1 MAANTGEILEKA
13 LVADPDDLAAHSAYA
28 DWLTQ
33 EGDPRGEFIQ
43 IQLALEDQNRSA
55 AERKKLQ
62 QREREL
68 LEGYERKWLGE
79 LAPLLLGTREEKL
92 ALFVAELAPGN
103 NVDYLTQYI
112 SENMNFRHGWSRGWL
127 DRFECNCLSVEMA
140 RKLGRAPI
148 ARLLRVL
155 VWRGW
160 EGSDMYRYTDGP
172 DIPVNP
178 FRQHEVLARHPAIR
192 NLRIFQYGKEVDSE
206 EDRYDEGT
214 QFERLAPLIE
224 RMPRLEELYIFAHI
238 SPSPSG
244 EDAAELSRIF
254 SLPNLEK
261 LRILQYYHGHVY
273 PLESLGANRA
283 LSPLT
288 HLLCFP
294 HSFAQTYDW
303 QTEPVT
309 AGEMSINRT
318 NVRAILIS
326 PHLLSLTHL
335 ELRCC
340 DGGDGM
346 IEDIVSSG
354 ILKRLRFLDLRHG
367 HVTDK
372 GASLLASC
380 PDAKNLEVLDLINNR
395 LTDNGI
401 SALNA
406 AGIPVRADRQ
416 NEGDILYYGDSE

>member
-13 LVADPDDLAAHSAYA
+13 LVEDPDDLAAHSAYA

-43 IQLALEDQNRSA
+43 VQLVLEDENRSA

-62 QREREL
+62 EREREL
-68 LEGYERKWLGE
+68 RDAYERKWLGE
-79 LAPLLLGTREEKL
+79 LAPILLGTPEEQR
-92 ALFVAELAPGN
+92 ALFAAELAPQYQDRL
-103 NVDYLTQYI
+103 DYTT
-112 SENMNFRHGWSRGWL
+112 ENMHFRHGWRRGWL
-127 DRFECNCLSVEMA
+127 DRFECHNITVEMA
-140 RKLGRAPI
+140 RKLGRAPM

-155 VWRGW
+155 ICRGG
-160 EGSDMYRYTDGP
+160 EVGAVFQFVPDS
-172 DIPVNP
+172 DIPENP
-178 FRQHEVLARHPAIR
+178 FHPSEVLTPYPAIR
-192 NLRIFQYGKEVDSE
+192 NLRIFQYGTEVDPE
-206 EDRYDEGT
+206 LDRYDVGT
-214 QFERLAPLIE
+214 QFQRLAHLLE
-224 RMPRLEELYIFAHI
+224 GMPRLEQLNIFGHI
-238 SPSPSG
+238 YPSG
-244 EDAAELSRIF
+244 SPDGTDFAEIRRIF
-254 SLPNLEK
+254 SLPSLSNL
-261 LRILQYYHGHVY
+261 RVLQYYHGHAY
-273 PLESLGANRA
+273 PFEALGTNPA
-283 LSPLT
+283 LGQLT
-288 HLLCFP
+288 HLLCYP
-294 HSFAQTYDW
+294 HSFAGTYDAE
-303 QTEPVT
+303 TN
-309 AGEMSINRT
+309 GFSEMSINRT

-372 GASLLASC
+372 GARMLASC
-380 PDAKNLEVLDLINNR
+380 PDTKNLEVLDLINNR
-395 LTDNGI
+395 LTETGI
-401 SALNA
+401 RALNS